1 MAINKSRSGDENHFF
16 FQHRIADGSVRE
28 VEVFS
33 ITIEIGCTD
42 FLYSII
48 HDITERKQAETQ
60 LKKLSTAVEQSPAIV
75 VITDL
80 DGNIEFVNPAFTQ
93 VTGYSAEEARGQNPR
108 ILKSGLMPQTVYEE
122 LWRTILAGDVWYG
135 ELQNKKK
142 NGDLYWDQAVISAM
156 FIRGKR
162 L

>member
-1 MAINKSRSGDENHFF
+1 
-16 FQHRIADGSVRE
+16 
-28 VEVFS
+28 
-33 ITIEIGCTD
+33 
-42 FLYSII
+42 
-48 HDITERKQAETQ
+48 
-60 LKKLSTAVEQSPAIV
+60 
-75 VITDL
+75 
-80 DGNIEFVNPAFTQ
+80 
-93 VTGYSAEEARGQNPR
+93 
-108 ILKSGLMPQTVYEE
+108 MPQTVYEE